1 MARMNSRLLPVGSS
15 ALELAAGEALAEIER
30 VPIPIRILWN
40 PDKCPVHL
48 LPYLA
53 WAFSV
58 DRWDK
63 NWTEKA
69 KRDAIKSAM
78 FIHKHKGTIGA
89 LRRVVEPLGYLIRVI
104 EWWKTNET
112 PGTFRLD
119 IGVLETGIT
128 EEMYRELEALIFDA
142 KPASRHLIGLT
153 IQLET
158 RGEFY
163 CTASSYAGDAL
174 TVYAYTPPLISVS
187 GLDVQG
193 AAVHLIDE
201 TRIYQ
206 Q

>member
-1 MARMNSRLLPVGSS
+1 MNNRLLPVGSS
-15 ALELAAGEALAEIER
+15 PLELAASESLAQIER

-40 PDKCPVHL
+40 PDLSPVHL

-69 KRDAIKSAM
+69 KRDAVKAAM

-112 PGTFRLD
+112 AGTFRLD

-128 EEMYRELEALIFDA
+128 EEMYQELEALIFDA
-142 KPASRHLIGLT
+142 KPASRHLVGLT

-163 CTASSYAGDAL
+163 CGASSYTGDSL

-187 GLDVQG
+187 GLDVRG

-201 TRIYQ
+201 MRINPQ
-206 Q
+206 